1 MKYYIIAGEA
11 SGDLHGS
18 RLISAILKNDAAAD
32 IRAWGGDLMQ
42 AAGAKLV
49 KHYRDLAFM
58 GFAEVLFH
66 IKTIFDNLRF
76 CKKDIIHF
84 QPDVVVLIDYPG
96 FNLPIAQFAKQAG
109 FKTVYYISPQVWAWK
124 ENRIKKIKLFVDRM
138 LVILPF
144 EKTFFQERNY
154 QVQYV
159 GHPLIETI
167 EAFQTST
174 TCSTFIKDFKQ
185 ANQLPVVAILPGSR
199 KQEISKKLPLMLE
212 ATRNLPETTCIVAQA
227 PGIDDAFMWDIT
239 KKYPHVKVWKN
250 QTYPLLS
257 IADAAIVASG
267 TATLET
273 AIFGVPQVVCY
284 KTSWLS
290 YVIAKNFIKVP
301 FISLV
306 NIILN
311 KSVVKELIQQEL
323 TAENLEKELK
333 VLLYEQQKIDEM
345 KRDYGALKN
354 SLIPRGNASENAAAA
369 IHALIHQTI

>member
-49 KHYRDLAFM
+49 KHFRDLAFM
-58 GFAEVLFH
+58 GFAEVLLH
-66 IKTIFDNLRF
+66 IKTIVNNLRF
-76 CKKDIIHF
+76 CKKDIADF

-96 FNLPIAQFAKQAG
+96 FNLPIARFAKKVG

-124 ENRIKKIKLFVDRM
+124 ENRVKKIKQYVDRM

-144 EKTFFQERNY
+144 EKTFFQQRNY
-154 QVQYV
+154 QVEYV

-174 TCSTFIKDFKQ
+174 ATTAFIKDFKQ
-185 ANQLPVVAILPGSR
+185 TNPLPVVAILPGSR
-199 KQEISKKLPLMLE
+199 KQEIRKKLPLMLE
-212 ATRNLPETTCIVAQA
+212 ATKGLPETTCIVAQA
-227 PGIDDAFMWDIT
+227 PGIDDAFLWGLT
-239 KKYPHVKVWKN
+239 KNHPYVKVWKN
-250 QTYPLLS
+250 KTYPLLS
-257 IADAAIVASG
+257 IANAAIVASG

-273 AIFGVPQVVCY
+273 AIFGIPQVVCY

-290 YVIAKNFIKVP
+290 YAMAKYFIKIP
-301 FISLV
+301 YISLV
-306 NIILN
+306 NIIQN
-311 KSVVKELIQQEL
+311 KAVVKELIQQEL
-323 TAENLEKELK
+323 TAKNLEKEIRT
-333 VLLYEQQKIDEM
+333 LLYDQQTIEQM
-345 KRDYGALKN
+345 KLDYSALKN
-354 SLIPRGNASENAAAA
+354 SLIPNGNASENAAASIQRFMNQA
-369 IHALIHQTI
+369 I

>member
-42 AAGAKLV
+42 AEGAKLV

-96 FNLPIAQFAKQAG
+96 FNLPIAQFAKQEG

-167 EAFQTST
+167 LFQ
-174 TCSTFIKDFKQ
+174 
-185 ANQLPVVAILPGSR
+185 
-199 KQEISKKLPLMLE
+199 
-212 ATRNLPETTCIVAQA
+212 
-227 PGIDDAFMWDIT
+227 
-239 KKYPHVKVWKN
+239 
-250 QTYPLLS
+250 
-257 IADAAIVASG
+257 
-267 TATLET
+267 
-273 AIFGVPQVVCY
+273 
-284 KTSWLS
+284 
-290 YVIAKNFIKVP
+290 
-301 FISLV
+301 
-306 NIILN
+306 
-311 KSVVKELIQQEL
+311 
-323 TAENLEKELK
+323 
-333 VLLYEQQKIDEM
+333 
-345 KRDYGALKN
+345 
-354 SLIPRGNASENAAAA
+354 
-369 IHALIHQTI
+369 